1 MFFLYRTLTTLFFP
15 ILIVIIFTR
24 KLLGKEDRKRY
35 IEKIFILN
43 NNLDKDNTIWFH
55 GASIGEI
62 MSAIPLIKNLIEK
75 NNEVKILV
83 TTVTLS
89 SARIIEKKFKNN
101 NRVTHQ
107 YFPLDVPFVVR
118 KFLNIWKPK
127 IVLFIDSEIW
137 PNFLIEI
144 KTRKI
149 PLILLNGR
157 ITKKTFNRW
166 KLFRNFSNKVFSS
179 FDECLASSKES
190 YENLKK
196 LNVKNLKYIGN
207 LKYISLEGKKQ
218 ELKNET
224 LKFLNKH
231 QVWCAA
237 STHDG
242 EEEICINVH
251 KLIKNYHDKLLT
263 IIIPRHISRT
273 QKIFILCKKY
283 DLNVQILHN
292 EEKIN
297 SETEVLIINSFNQMQ
312 KYYSYCKSVFIGK
325 SLLSKLASVA
335 GQNPI
340 EAAKSG
346 CKIYHGPFVYN
357 FSEIY
362 EYLNKSKVAEKI
374 ENSKELASKIIEDLK
389 TDKNIDQEKINEI
402 NLYGKDILKETT
414 NMIIRKL

>member
-15 ILIVIIFTR
+15 ILIIIIFTR
-24 KLLGKEDRKRY
+24 KLLGKEDRIRY
-35 IEKIFILN
+35 KEKIFILN

-207 LKYISLEGKKQ
+207 LKYISLEEKKQ

-231 QVWCAA
+231 QAWCAA

-242 EEEICINVH
+242 EEEICINTH
-251 KLIKNYHDKLLT
+251 KLIKNHHDKLLT

-362 EYLNKSKVAEKI
+362 EYLNKNKIAEKI

-414 NMIIRKL
+414 NMIVRKL